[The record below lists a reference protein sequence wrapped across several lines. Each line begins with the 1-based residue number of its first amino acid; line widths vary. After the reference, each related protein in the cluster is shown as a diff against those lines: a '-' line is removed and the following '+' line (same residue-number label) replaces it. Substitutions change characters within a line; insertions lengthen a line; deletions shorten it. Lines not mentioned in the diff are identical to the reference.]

1 MLLCWYQI
9 HVLYI
14 SWILL
19 TSTVYYVV
27 LIFKF
32 QYMYFYQSMWFLN
45 FIKNYI
51 YQRMINGGFLFFS
64 LNITTTFENYC
75 VIMIQWIQSRL
86 YVNFSFF
93 FTALLRKY
101 NQVVQRYFVQYL
113 AGYDAVLLNQLIQV
127 LSAECTVLSNCVY

>member
-1 MLLCWYQI
+1 M
-9 HVLYI
+9 V
-14 SWILL
+14 
-19 TSTVYYVV
+19 
-27 LIFKF
+27 
-32 QYMYFYQSMWFLN
+32 
-45 FIKNYI
+45 
-51 YQRMINGGFLFFS
+51 GFLFFS

-127 LSAECTVLSNCVY
+127 LSAECTVLGNCVYQTVTST